1 MIAGTFIRRPILA
14 SVCSLVIILAGAI
27 AIPTLPI
34 AQFPELAPPQVS
46 VIAFYNGANAE
57 TVETAVT
64 TPLEQAINGV
74 EGMQYITSTS
84 GNDGTCNIT
93 VTFDINRNLDV
104 AAVDVQNRISQAEG
118 RLPNEVKQVGISVT
132 KVSTNF
138 VLAGAAFSEKGEY
151 DTLFLSNYID
161 RFVVDE
167 LKRVPGVGNVIVFGI
182 GRYAM
187 RLWVDPDK
195 LAGRNITADD
205 VVDALREQNVQV
217 AAGAVGADPAPKG
230 LTYQISVR
238 AAGRLNDPA
247 QFDDIIL
254 KRSPDGALVRVRDVG
269 RTELGAESYTTASRF
284 NGRDAIGFGVL
295 QLPTAN
301 SLQVYRDVT
310 AEIDRLSRRFP
321 PGMKVQV
328 AFDTTSVVS
337 ESIREVIT
345 TLVEAI
351 GLVVLVMFLFLQNWR
366 TTLIPAITIPVSLIG
381 TFAFVKLFG
390 FSINTLTLFGITLA
404 TGLVVDDA
412 IVVIENIERH
422 IHLRAAARKE
432 REVSRE
438 RSTMEREAP
447 AGRNIVERE
456 ASAER
461 IVVSKSEAAD
471 AAAEAMG
478 EVTSAVIATALVLAA
493 VFVPVAFF
501 PGTTGRLYQQF
512 ALTIAVSMAIS
523 AFNALTLT
531 PALSAL
537 LLGHAGKPQGAF
549 FRAVN
554 RVIDGGTAMMVS
566 ALGGLIRARVVVTV
580 VFLALLG
587 ATSWVYRS
595 VPSGFVPDED
605 QGYVMVLIQG
615 PPGASLDYT
624 MNIVRQTE
632 QILMSMPDTK
642 QMFAAGGFG
651 FTGTAP
657 NQGILFAQL
666 KDFKERKGA
675 AHSAKVLVPQLFG
688 AFSRITG
695 ALVIPF
701 LPPSIQGLGQF
712 GGFTYELLDQ
722 SGGPITNLEAAA
734 QQVIAQGNQT
744 PGLTAL
750 FTQFTANDPQI
761 VVNIDREQA
770 KSLGLSLGDITNTMQ
785 ILLGSSY
792 VNDFDFNNRSYRVYV
807 QADQQFRSNPGDIE
821 KYYVRTTA
829 GRMTPLSNLVA
840 VSESTAPKSITHFNL
855 FRSATI
861 NGSAAPGYSSGQA
874 LQTMATLSDRVLP
887 QGFSYAWSGVSL
899 EEIKAG
905 TQSAMI
911 FGLGLLLVYLTLA
924 GQYESITLPFIILLS
939 VPIAIMGALLA
950 QWGRGLINDVYC
962 QIGLVMLIGL
972 SAKNGILVVEFAEQL
987 RARGLSIAEAAVEA
1001 ARIRLRPILMTSLA
1015 FILGVMPL
1023 VVASGAGQEARHS
1036 VGTAV
1041 AGGMI
1046 ASTFLNLAFIP
1057 VLYVVV
1063 KSLGRRRAE

>member
-1 MIAGTFIRRPILA
+1 VFANTFIRRPILA
-14 SVCSLVIILAGAI
+14 SVFALVIILAGVI

-34 AQFPELAPPQVS
+34 AQFPELAPPQVT
-46 VIAFYNGANAE
+46 VGAFYNGANAE
-57 TVETAVT
+57 TVESAVT
-64 TPLEQAINGV
+64 LPLEQAINGV
-74 EGMQYITSTS
+74 EGMQYMTSTS
-84 GNDGTCNIT
+84 GNDGSSAIT
-93 VTFDINRNLDV
+93 VTFDITRNLDV

-132 KVSTNF
+132 KVSSNF
-138 VLAGAAFSEKGEY
+138 VLAAAAYAEKGEY
-151 DTLFLSNYID
+151 DPLFISNYVD

-167 LKRVPGVGNVIVFGI
+167 IKRVAGVGNVFVFGI

-195 LAGRNITADD
+195 LAGRDITAEE
-205 VVDALREQNVQV
+205 VVAALREQNVQV
-217 AAGAVGADPAPKG
+217 AAGAVGADPAPRG
-230 LTYQISVR
+230 QAYQISVR
-238 AAGRLNDPA
+238 AEGRLNDPA
-247 QFDDIIL
+247 QFEDIIL
-254 KRSPDGALVRVRDVG
+254 KRSSDGALVRVRDVG

-284 NGRDAIGFGVL
+284 NARDAIGFGVL

-310 AEIDRLSRRFP
+310 AALDRLSQRFP
-321 PGMKVQV
+321 PGLKIDV

-337 ESIREVIT
+337 ESIREVVT
-345 TLVEAI
+345 TLLEAI

-366 TTLIPAITIPVSLIG
+366 TTLIPAMTIPVSLIG

-422 IHLRAAARKE
+422 IHDRHMKNRDHD
-432 REVSRE
+432 
-438 RSTMEREAP
+438 AP
-447 AGRNIVERE
+447 VDTYE
-456 ASAER
+456 AS
-461 IVVSKSEAAD
+461 S
-471 AAAEAMG
+471 EAMG

-537 LLGHAGKPQGAF
+537 LLSGTDKPKGAF
-549 FRAVN
+549 FRVVN
-554 RVIDGGTAMMVS
+554 RVIDGGTNAMVS
-566 ALGGLIRARVVVTV
+566 MLRLLIRVRALVVVLFV
-580 VFLALLG
+580 ALLA
-587 ATSWVYRS
+587 ATWWVYRT
-595 VPSGFVPDED
+595 VPSGFVPEED
-605 QGYVMVLIQG
+605 QGYVMVLIQA

-624 MNIVRQTE
+624 MNIVRQSE
-632 QILMSMPDTK
+632 QTMIGVGQTK
-642 QMFAAGGFG
+642 TMFAAGGFG
-651 FTGTAP
+651 FTGTSP

-666 KDFKERKGA
+666 KDFKERRGEA
-675 AHSAKVLVPQLFG
+675 ESAKAIVGQLFG
-688 AFSRITG
+688 GFSQITG
-695 ALVIPF
+695 AMVIPF

-722 SGGPITNLEAAA
+722 SGGPIENLEATA
-734 QQVIAQGNQT
+734 QQLIAQGNQT

-750 FTQFTANDPQI
+750 FTQFTANDPQV
-761 VVNIDREQA
+761 VVNIDRSQA
-770 KSLGLSLGDITNTMQ
+770 KSLGMSLGDVTNTMQ
-785 ILLGSSY
+785 ILMGSAY
-792 VNDFDFNNRSYRVYV
+792 VNDFDFNGRSYRVYV
-807 QADQQFRSNPGDIE
+807 QADQQFRSNPADIA
-821 KYYVRTTA
+821 KYHVRTST
-829 GRMTPLSNLVA
+829 GRMTPLSNIVA
-840 VSESTAPKSITHFNL
+840 VKEATAPKSISHFNL

-861 NGSAAPGYSSGQA
+861 NGSAAPGFSSGQA
-874 LQTMATLSDRVLP
+874 LEKMAELSNRALP

-899 EEIKAG
+899 EEVKAG
-905 TQSAMI
+905 TQSAAI

-924 GQYESITLPFIILLS
+924 GQYESLTLPFIILLS

-987 RARGLSIAEAAVEA
+987 RARGMTIAEAAVEA

-1041 AGGMI
+1041 VGGMF

-1063 KSLGRRRAE
+1063 KSIGARRRGHA

>member
-1 MIAGTFIRRPILA
+1 MISDTFIRRPILA
-14 SVCSLVIILAGAI
+14 SVCSLVIILVGLI

-34 AQFPELAPPQVS
+34 AQFPDLAPPQVA
-46 VIAFYNGANAE
+46 VVAFYNGANAE
-57 TVETAVT
+57 TVETSVT
-64 TPLEQAINGV
+64 IPIEQAINGI

-84 GNDGTCNIT
+84 GNDGTANIV
-93 VTFDINRNLDV
+93 VTFDLSRNLDV

-138 VLAGAAFSEKGEY
+138 VLAAAAISEHGEY
-151 DTLFLSNYID
+151 DPLFLSNYVD
-161 RFVVDE
+161 RFIIDE
-167 LKRVPGVGNVIVFGI
+167 IKRVPGVGNVQVFGV

-187 RLWVDPDK
+187 RLWIDPDK
-195 LAGRNITADD
+195 LAGRNITADE
-205 VVDALREQNVQV
+205 VVQALREQNVQV
-217 AAGAVGADPAPKG
+217 AAGAIGSEPAPKG
-230 LTYQISVR
+230 QKYQISVR
-238 AAGRLNDPA
+238 AAGRLSDPA

-254 KRSPDGALVRVRDVG
+254 KRSADGALVRVRDVG
-269 RTELGAESYTTASRF
+269 RTELGAESYSTASRF
-284 NGRDAIGFGVL
+284 NGHDAIGFGVL

-301 SLQVYRDVT
+301 ALQVYRDVV

-321 PGMKVQV
+321 PGMKVEV
-328 AFDTTSVVS
+328 AFDTTTVVS
-337 ESIREVIT
+337 ESIREVVT
-345 TLVEAI
+345 TLAEAI

-381 TFAFVKLFG
+381 TFAFLKLFG

-422 IHLRAAARKE
+422 IH
-432 REVSRE
+432 
-438 RSTMEREAP
+438 
-447 AGRNIVERE
+447 
-456 ASAER
+456 ER
-461 IVVSKSEAAD
+461 IHGVTKAQDVGGGSRAGEPVDTHTAASD
-471 AAAEAMG
+471 AMR

-512 ALTIAVSMAIS
+512 ALTIAVSMVIS

-537 LLGHAGKPQGAF
+537 LLGHVEKPKGAF
-549 FRAVN
+549 FRVVN
-554 RVIDGGTAMMVS
+554 RIIDGGTAAMVHG
-566 ALGGLIRARVVVTV
+566 LRGLIRVRALVVI
-580 VFLALLG
+580 VFVALLG
-587 ATSWVYRS
+587 ATYWVYMR
-595 VPSGFVPDED
+595 VPSGFLPDED
-605 QGYVMVLIQG
+605 QGYIMVLIQA

-624 MNIVRQTE
+624 MGIVRQTE
-632 QILMSMPDTK
+632 QIMMKMPEAK

-651 FTGTAP
+651 FAGSSP
-657 NQGILFAQL
+657 NQGILFMQL
-666 KDFKERKGA
+666 KDFNERPGDQ
-675 AHSAKVLVPQLFG
+675 HSAKALVGQLFG
-688 AFSRITG
+688 AFSQITG
-695 ALVIPF
+695 AMVIPF

-712 GGFTYELLDQ
+712 GGFSYELLDQ
-722 SGGPITNLEAAA
+722 SGGPIEGLEATAR
-734 QQVIAQGNQT
+734 QIIGQGNQT

-761 VVNIDREQA
+761 VVDVDRPQA
-770 KSLGLSLGDITNTMQ
+770 KSLGISLTDISDTMQ
-785 ILLGSSY
+785 TLLGSTY
-792 VNDFDFNNRSYRVYV
+792 VNDFDFNSRSYRVYV
-807 QADQQFRSNPGDIE
+807 QADEQFRSNPTDIE
-821 KYYVRTTA
+821 RYTVRTAT
-829 GRMTPLSNLVA
+829 GRMMPLSNLVSVREA
-840 VSESTAPKSITHFNL
+840 TAPKIISHFNL

-874 LQTMATLSDRVLP
+874 LQTMAALSDRALP
-887 QGFSYAWSGVSL
+887 QGFSYAWSGISL
-899 EEIKAG
+899 EEIRAG
-905 TQSAMI
+905 SQSAAI

-924 GQYESITLPFIILLS
+924 GQYESVTLPVIILLS
-939 VPIAIMGALLA
+939 VPIAILGALGA
-950 QWGRGLINDVYC
+950 QWARGLINDVYC

-987 RARGLSIAEAAVEA
+987 RARGLSITEAAVEA

-1023 VVASGAGQEARHS
+1023 VVASGAGREARHS

-1041 AGGMI
+1041 AGGMVV
-1046 ASTFLNLAFIP
+1046 ATFLNLGFIP

-1063 KSLGRRRAE
+1063 KSLGSRRAR